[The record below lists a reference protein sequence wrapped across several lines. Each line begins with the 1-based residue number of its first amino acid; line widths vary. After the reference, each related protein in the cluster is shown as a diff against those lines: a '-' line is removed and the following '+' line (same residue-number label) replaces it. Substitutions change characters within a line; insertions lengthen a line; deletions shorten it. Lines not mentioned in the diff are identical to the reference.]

1 MARKPE
7 PPSKPLVW
15 EIYKAAAKAR
25 WIGEVEAT
33 DEAEAIEK
41 AAERFKQPVT
51 KLMAVRRR

>member
-7 PPSKPLVW
+7 QPIVW

-41 AAERFKQPVT
+41 APERFNQPAT